1 MKMIEKFNKE
11 ECLDIYRNIRL
22 GRRFEEK
29 TIELGNQGEI
39 LGSIHAGIGMEAIQV
54 GVSLA
59 LKEGDIT
66 IKTHRDHGQLIA
78 EGVHPKY
85 LFAELMGKIDG
96 YNKGLGGSMHLPGI
110 SGVLGVPGHMAAGAA
125 LAFKLKKLNYVAV
138 GQYGDGA
145 SNIGPLHEAINMAA
159 IWKLPVVFLCENN
172 QYAVSTS
179 IKYSTLLENLSDRS
193 KAYGIPG
200 ETVDGMDVMEVYKGV
215 SKFMERARSGE
226 GPAMLECKAYRYED
240 HSKSTAAQRLTYR
253 TQEEIDSWKEKDP
266 LKTWPARLI
275 KEGMATEE
283 DMKKIDAE
291 VEKTMEESIEF
302 AKASPL
308 PDIEDAFKY
317 MYATPYPELCQKGW

>member
-1 MKMIEKFNKE
+1 MIEKFNE
-11 ECLDIYRNIRL
+11 EQCLDIYRNIRL

-29 TIELGNQGEI
+29 TIELGSQGEI
-39 LGSIHAGIGMEAIQV
+39 LGSIHSGIGMEALQV

-66 IKTHRDHGQLIA
+66 IKTHRDHGQMIA
-78 EGVHPKY
+78 EGVDPKH

-96 YNKGLGGSMHLPGI
+96 YNRGMSGSMHLPGI

-125 LAFKLKKLNYVAV
+125 LAFKLKNQKSVAV

-159 IWKLPVVFLCENN
+159 IWALPVVFLCENN

-179 IKYSTLLENLSDRS
+179 IKYSSLLENLSDRS

-200 ETVDGMDVMEVYKGV
+200 ATVDGMDVMEVYKGV
-215 SKFMERARSGE
+215 SKFIERARNGE
-226 GPAMLECKAYRYED
+226 GPAMLECKCYRYED
-240 HSKSTAAQRLTYR
+240 HSKSTAAQKLTYR
-253 TQEEIDSWKEKDP
+253 TQEEIDTWKKKDP

-283 DMKKIDAE
+283 DIKKIDAE

-308 PDIEDAFKY
+308 PEIEDAFKY
-317 MYATPYPELCQKGW
+317 MYATPYPGLCQKGW